1 MTLVSE
7 NIRYLRKLNGLTQ
20 EQFSRKINI
29 KRSLL
34 GAYEEARANPNQQ
47 NIQAIAKA
55 FNTTIELLTRQDLR
69 KLRETPNLSIP
80 LGQPNKA
87 PDVRI
92 RHEQPGEPTLR
103 SDGKLVVDDS
113 DDPFQHP
120 DFPDIFARPEQ
131 AQPEPQPLS
140 SVLNKYYRTQDE
152 PRDAPS
158 APSRVVEPRP
168 APVPP
173 VIRSPERP
181 GMSNGTSF
189 QPVQPSSPVDRLFD
203 QQPESRT
210 SESRTS
216 ESRDRTG
223 IAQQR
228 LTVGDRPDHGEP
240 AGSRTSDSYPASPRR
255 VEPLTFN
262 NVYEGRGSGSG
273 LPAGRGEVAQSSP
286 AAQPMAPTIPVVMQL
301 QFGEYSQ
308 RHQQA
313 DFLHRL
319 SAMHLPILPDGQY
332 RAFEAGDD
340 FSFPGALLVGQFIR
354 NWFDIADGKLYVL
367 LLQNAGVCCRRVY
380 NQVKIKGTLL
390 LTADHADIP
399 NREAMLKDV
408 LEVWEI
414 KAFVSQQLP
423 PPAPNTD
430 RLRQLVDE
438 LRFEVERL

>member
-80 LGQPNKA
+80 LGQSAKA

-103 SDGKLVVDDS
+103 SDGKLVSDDS

-120 DFPDIFARPEQ
+120 DFPDFFAQPTP

-140 SVLNKYYRTQDE
+140 SVLSKYYRTQDDSRDT
-152 PRDAPS
+152 PRS
-158 APSRVVEPRP
+158 V
-168 APVPP
+168 P

-181 GMSNGTSF
+181 DVSGF

-203 QQPESRT
+203 QQPESR
-210 SESRTS
+210 SAGPRTS
-216 ESRDRTG
+216 D
-223 IAQQR
+223 
-228 LTVGDRPDHGEP
+228 
-240 AGSRTSDSYPASPRR
+240 SRTSDSGSAHPVTVRR

-262 NVYEGRGSGSG
+262 NVYEGRGT
-273 LPAGRGEVAQSSP
+273 AGREDSAHQNSP
-286 AAQPMAPTIPVVMQL
+286 AQPVAPTISMVMQS

-319 SAMHLPILPDGQY
+319 PAMHLPMLPDGQY

-340 FSFPGALLVGQFIR
+340 FSFPGALLIGQFTR

-390 LTADHADIP
+390 LTADRADIP
-399 NREAMLKDV
+399 NREAALKEV

-414 KAFVSQQLP
+414 RAFVSQQLP
-423 PPAPNTD
+423 APAPNTD

>member
-1 MTLVSE
+1 MAFKTGFVYISPNFSNPKPMTLVSE

-80 LGQPNKA
+80 LGQSTKA
-87 PDVRI
+87 PDIRI
-92 RHEQPGEPTLR
+92 RHEHADGPTIR
-103 SDGKLVVDDS
+103 SDGKIVDEDT

-120 DFPDIFARPEQ
+120 DFPDIFAQPES
-131 AQPEPQPLS
+131 ARPEPQPLS
-140 SVLNKYYRTQDE
+140 SVLNKYYRTADE

-158 APSRVVEPRP
+158 VVPRDVGPRP

-173 VIRSPERP
+173 IIRSPERP
-181 GMSNGTSF
+181 GVANSTSF
-189 QPVQPSSPVDRLFD
+189 QPVQPGSPVDRLFG
-203 QQPESRT
+203 QQP
-210 SESRTS
+210 
-216 ESRDRTG
+216 D
-223 IAQQR
+223 
-228 LTVGDRPDHGEP
+228 
-240 AGSRTSDSYPASPRR
+240 SRTSDGREAGPRIPDNR
-255 VEPLTFN
+255 TAEPRTPGPQNTEPLAFN
-262 NVYEGRGSGSG
+262 NIYEGRGGT
-273 LPAGRGEVAQSSP
+273 AVRGEQSYPNLPTQPVA
-286 AAQPMAPTIPVVMQL
+286 PMIPVVMQP

-313 DFLHRL
+313 EFLHRL
-319 SAMHLPILPDGQY
+319 PAMHLPTLLDGQY

-340 FSFPGALLVGQFIR
+340 FSFPGALLVGQFVR

-367 LLQNAGVCCRRVY
+367 LLQNAGICCRRVY

-390 LTADHADIP
+390 LTADRVDIP
-399 NREAMLKDV
+399 NRETALKDV

-423 PPAPNTD
+423 PPTPNTD

>member
-80 LGQPNKA
+80 LGQSAKV

-92 RHEQPGEPTLR
+92 RHEPADGPMIR
-103 SDGKLVVDDS
+103 SDGKLVDDDS

-120 DFPDIFARPEQ
+120 DFPDIFAQPNPAR
-131 AQPEPQPLS
+131 PEPQPLA
-140 SVLNKYYRTQDE
+140 SVLNKYYRTQE
-152 PRDAPS
+152 
-158 APSRVVEPRP
+158 EPRP

-181 GMSNGTSF
+181 GVASGTSF
-189 QPVQPSSPVDRLFD
+189 QPVQPSSPVDRLFG
-203 QQPESRT
+203 QQPDGRESTPRT
-210 SESRTS
+210 
-216 ESRDRTG
+216 
-223 IAQQR
+223 A
-228 LTVGDRPDHGEP
+228 
-240 AGSRTSDSYPASPRR
+240 
-255 VEPLTFN
+255 EPLTFN
-262 NVYEGRGSGSG
+262 NVYEGRGATVRGDADHPSSGAQ
-273 LPAGRGEVAQSSP
+273 LTAPA
-286 AAQPMAPTIPVVMQL
+286 IPVVMQA
-301 QFGEYSQ
+301 QFGEYGQ

-319 SAMHLPILPDGQY
+319 PAMHLPLLPPDARY

-340 FSFPGALLVGQFIR
+340 FSFPGSLLVGQFVR

-367 LLQNAGVCCRRVY
+367 LLQNSGICCRRVY

-390 LTADHADIP
+390 LTADRADVP
-399 NREAMLKDV
+399 SREAMLKDV

-414 KAFVSQQLP
+414 TAFVSQQLP
-423 PPAPNTD
+423 PPAPSTD

>member
-80 LGQPNKA
+80 LGQSAKA

-92 RHEQPGEPTLR
+92 RHEHADGPTIR
-103 SDGKLVVDDS
+103 SDGKIVADDS

-120 DFPDIFARPEQ
+120 DFPDIFAQPGP

-140 SVLNKYYRTQDE
+140 AVLNKYYRTQE
-152 PRDAPS
+152 DAPS
-158 APSRVVEPRP
+158 PRP

-173 VIRSPERP
+173 VIRAPEQPGRFQSVQSNSPDDR
-181 GMSNGTSF
+181 
-189 QPVQPSSPVDRLFD
+189 SPVVRLFG
-203 QQPESRT
+203 QQPD
-210 SESRTS
+210 
-216 ESRDRTG
+216 SRDRTG
-223 IAQQR
+223 M
-228 LTVGDRPDHGEP
+228 PDHGEP
-240 AGSRTSDSYPASPRR
+240 AGPRISDSRTP
-255 VEPLTFN
+255 EPLTFN
-262 NVYEGRGSGSG
+262 NVYEGRGTGYGISVNRGTSV
-273 LPAGRGEVAQSSP
+273 RGEDI
-286 AAQPMAPTIPVVMQL
+286 QPNLPVQPVVPMIPVVMQP

-313 DFLHRL
+313 EYLHRL
-319 SAMHLPILPDGQY
+319 PAMHLPTLPDGQY

-340 FSFPGALLVGQFIR
+340 FTFPGALLVGQFVR

-367 LLQNAGVCCRRVY
+367 LLHNTGICCRRVY

-390 LTADHADIP
+390 LTADRADVP
-399 NREAMLKDV
+399 NRETVLKDV